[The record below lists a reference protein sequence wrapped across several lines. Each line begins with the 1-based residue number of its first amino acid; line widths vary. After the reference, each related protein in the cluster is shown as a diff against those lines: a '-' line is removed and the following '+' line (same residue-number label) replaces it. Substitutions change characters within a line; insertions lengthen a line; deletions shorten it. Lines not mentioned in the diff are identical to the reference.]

1 LRTAKIP
8 ARRRA
13 LYRGIGSVLDI
24 SGVGSLA
31 YLRGDTGS
39 SKRAWQ
45 AVDRYLQ
52 RVSRDQGE
60 EASDESL
67 VLRRE
72 LAAERLQL
80 RAELL
85 DGLRML
91 RRLVSSDQEFEH
103 WRRLYASDPDY
114 WTDPYWPGVV
124 FSPPFAHGPWPGLLL
139 TPELLMRTSY
149 WPYYLPVPWVDLLV
163 RRLPELERDFE
174 SGRELVLSDMR
185 ADIIGLSSRLNEDVL
200 ESIIQSYVRWRALLS
215 V

>member
-1 LRTAKIP
+1 LSTAEIP

-24 SGVGSLA
+24 SGAGSLA

-39 SKRAWQ
+39 SKRSWQ

-60 EASDESL
+60 QPSDESL
-67 VLRRE
+67 VLGRE
-72 LAAERLQL
+72 LAAERVQL

-91 RRLVSSDQEFEH
+91 RHLVSSDPEFED

-114 WTDPYWPGVV
+114 WVDPYWPGVV
-124 FSPPFAHGPWPGLLL
+124 FSPPFAHRPWPSLLFA
-139 TPELLMRTSY
+139 PGLLMRTSY

-174 SGRELVLSDMR
+174 SGRELVPTFCITETLIGALKEHHAGRRQLSPKC
-185 ADIIGLSSRLNEDVL
+185 SRVKG
-200 ESIIQSYVRWRALLS
+200 V
-215 V
+215 